1 MKRVGKAYSVDLRGR
16 VVSAV
21 RDQKIERGEVATLFG
36 IGIATVYRWMKRA
49 SAGESLEPRARGH
62 KKKLIPDEELFVVR
76 ELVLEKPDRTIAEL
90 TAAYVERANRTVGTS
105 TISRALARLDLTLKK
120 KSSRRSSA
128 SGRTSRRSR
137 RNSLARS
144 RR

>member
-1 MKRVGKAYSVDLRGR
+1 MKRVGKAYSMDLRER

-49 SAGESLEPRARGH
+49 SAGDSLAPRPRGR
-62 KKKLIPDEELFVVR
+62 KKKLIPDEELGVVR

-90 TAAYVERANRTVGTS
+90 TAAYVERTSRTAGTS
-105 TISRALARLDLTLKK
+105 TIWRAVARLGMTLKK
-120 KSSRRSSA
+120 KSSPRSNASA
-128 SGRTSRRSR
+128 KTSRRSR
-137 RNSLARS
+137 RSSSTRS
-144 RR
+144 RG